1 MRPLGPTASPLVQL
15 FVRRCVIALAVVVVL
30 SASGVAYA
38 GWFLDD
44 AVRNDLSRTKVQTAA
59 TGSGKPE
66 NFLVIGSDSRSFVAS
81 QTDRDHF
88 GTAAGQAG
96 SRSDTIMI
104 AHIDPAGGGT
114 LLVSFPRDLWVDI
127 PGHGKQKINAAF
139 NHGPQTVI
147 DTIEQNFGVPVNHYL
162 EVDFA
167 GFRNVVNAVGS
178 VPLFFPTIARDLM
191 TGLDVTTPGCQDF
204 DGERALQYVRSRHYE
219 YRTSPTGRWRSDP
232 TADLGRIR
240 RQQYFI
246 RSLAQAAIR
255 RGLNNPLRITGIVH
269 SALRSLTADQGLDAQ
284 SLIRLANAMRDT
296 DPGALAMQTI
306 PADVG
311 RSADGQSILRV
322 RDAEAA
328 PLLARLRSTTSGP
341 GAPTTTLPDI
351 PASGI
356 TVSVLNGT
364 QVQGAARSALD
375 GLARVGFRRGT
386 AGNSP
391 VALRRTEVRFG
402 TGDRAREKAQ
412 VVAAH
417 LGGVGRLVVD
427 DTILDDIVTVVLG
440 DDYRAVGAAGS
451 RPTTPSS
458 SSASTSSTLPANP
471 GRTEGVEVP
480 VTEAG
485 RPVVGC
491 G

>member
-1 MRPLGPTASPLVQL
+1 M
-15 FVRRCVIALAVVVVL
+15 AVLVVL
-30 SASGVAYA
+30 SMSGVAYA
-38 GWFLDD
+38 GWFIDD
-44 AVRNDLSRTKVQTAA
+44 AVRNDLSRTKVQTSA
-59 TGSGKPE
+59 TTSGRPE
-66 NFLVIGSDSRSFVAS
+66 NFLVIGSDSRSFVSSAV
-81 QTDRDHF
+81 DREHF
-88 GTAAGQAG
+88 GSSVAQGG
-96 SRSDTIMI
+96 SRSDTIMV

-114 LLVSFPRDLWVDI
+114 LLVSFPRDLWVTI
-127 PGHGKQKINAAF
+127 PGHGQQKINAAF

-147 DTIEQNFGVPVNHYL
+147 DTIEQNFGVPINHYL
-162 EVDFA
+162 EVDFD

-191 TGLDVTTPGCQDF
+191 TGLDVTTPGCAQF
-204 DGERALQYVRSRHYE
+204 DGERSLQYVRSRHYE
-219 YRTSPTGRWRSDP
+219 YRTSPTSRWRSDP

-269 SALRSLTADQGLDAQ
+269 SALRSLTADQGLDAR
-284 SLIRLANAMRDT
+284 SLIRLANALRDT

-306 PADVG
+306 PADIG
-311 RSADGQSILRV
+311 RSSDGQSILRL
-322 RDAEAA
+322 RAADAA

-341 GAPTTTLPDI
+341 GAPTSTLPGI

-364 QVQGAARSALD
+364 AVQGAARTALAA
-375 GLARVGFRRGT
+375 LTKQGFRAGT

-391 VALRRTEVRFG
+391 VALRTTEVRFG
-402 TGDRAREKAQ
+402 SGDRAREKAQ

-440 DDYRAVGAAGS
+440 DDFRGVSAAGAHL
-451 RPTTPSS
+451 RPTTTGA
-458 SSASTSSTLPANP
+458 ASTSSTLPANP
-471 GRTEGVEVP
+471 GRTEGVQVP